1 MNNPKNQI
9 SSKIKFL
16 VCALLAILAVFAG
29 PRALAANAT
38 DTWVGNTSANLN
50 DLNWTGGNNPPIA
63 GDSWVFG
70 AARTAGAV
78 LNNN

>member
-16 VCALLAILAVFAG
+16 VCALLAILALFAC
-29 PRALAANAT
+29 PSALAANAT

-50 DLNWTGGNNPPIA
+50 DVNWTGNPLSRVMTGSLAPLVP
-63 GDSWVFG
+63 S
-70 AARTAGAV
+70 
-78 LNNN
+78 